1 MFTLNNLKP
10 AAGARRK
17 RKRVGRGIGSGHGKT
32 STRGMNGHSSR
43 AGGGSAPWFEGGQM
57 PLYRRIPKRGFKS
70 PNRVAYQVVN
80 LADFERFEA
89 SALIDAD
96 YLKEKGV
103 VSGRLPRVK
112 VLGEG
117 EIGAPFKVRVH
128 AVSEAARK
136 KIEAAGGTVEILA
149 WNAPAAPKG
158 EDGK

>member
-1 MFTLNNLKP
+1 MLTLNNLKP
-10 AAGARRK
+10 AEGARRK

-32 STRGMNGHSSR
+32 STRGMKGHSSR

-70 PNRVAYQVVN
+70 PNRVSYQVLN
-80 LADFERFEA
+80 LTDFARFEA
-89 SALIDAD
+89 SAVIDAD
-96 YLKEKGV
+96 YLKTKGV

-112 VLGEG
+112 ILGEG
-117 EIGAPFKVRVH
+117 EIDAAFKVRVH
-128 AVSEAARK
+128 AVSESARK

-149 WNAPAAPKG
+149 WDAPKG

>member
-1 MFTLNNLKP
+1 MFQLNNLKP
-10 AAGARRK
+10 AEGARRK

-32 STRGMNGHSSR
+32 ATRGMKGHSSR
-43 AGGGSAPWFEGGQM
+43 SGGGSAPWFEGGQM

-80 LADFERFEA
+80 LADFERFDA
-89 SALIDAD
+89 TALVDAD
-96 YLKEKGV
+96 YLKSKGV
-103 VSGRLPRVK
+103 VSGRMPRVK
-112 VLGEG
+112 ILGDG
-117 EIGAPFKVRVH
+117 ELKSPFRVRVH

-149 WNAPAAPKG
+149 WDAPKG

>member
-10 AAGARRK
+10 AEGARRK

-32 STRGMNGHSSR
+32 ATRGMKGHSSR

-80 LADFERFEA
+80 LADFGRFDA
-89 SALIDAD
+89 SAVIDAG

-117 EIGAPFKVRVH
+117 EVGAAFKVRVH
-128 AVSEAARK
+128 AVSETARK
-136 KIEAAGGTVEILA
+136 KIEAAGGSVEILA
-149 WNAPAAPKG
+149 WDGPDAPKG